1 MADLNATELASRLA
15 VSKAR
20 ISQYLSEGKLAG
32 CYQGDGRQRR
42 YDLDKVAAALG
53 RNLNPGQM
61 LGNGAATRAAL
72 KDVGGAEA
80 APAASAVPRVRP
92 DSALPLTD
100 PDRYELA
107 RTQKAEEEARRLRRQ
122 NLADEGAWVVAAE
135 VERQT
140 GRLLS
145 QEIAQVEVFVRDAA
159 RAVADQFGLDFRTVR
174 KSMMDE
180 WRRYRAAR
188 AAALGAQATDVPMAE
203 HEDEANI

>member
-20 ISQYLSEGKLAG
+20 ISQYVSEGKLAG

-72 KDVGGAEA
+72 KDFGCAEA
-80 APAASAVPRVRP
+80 APAAPRVRP

-122 NLADEGAWVVAAE
+122 NLADEGAWVIAAE

-145 QEIAQVEVFVRDAA
+145 QEIAQVEVFVRDVA

-188 AAALGAQATDVPMAE
+188 AVALGAQATDVPMAE